1 MLRRA
6 TYGGRSAFVRAEGRN
21 AATVQEA
28 WGRLINEWELR
39 RANVAR
45 ELNVS
50 ASESCIL
57 GFYGSKR

>member
-1 MLRRA
+1 M
-6 TYGGRSAFVRAEGRN
+6 SAFMRAKGLDDV
-21 AATVQEA
+21 TVQEA
-28 WGRLINEWELR
+28 RSRLVNEWELR

-50 ASESCIL
+50 ADESCIL